1 MPEKGLDVKSLVKKI
16 YAEDKSYCWDRDFT
30 QIGILSNP
38 FLTYISVLATP
49 AYFTYIIR

>member
-38 FLTYISVLATP
+38 FLTYIVHRCWQHLPTHLH
-49 AYFTYIIR
+49 Y